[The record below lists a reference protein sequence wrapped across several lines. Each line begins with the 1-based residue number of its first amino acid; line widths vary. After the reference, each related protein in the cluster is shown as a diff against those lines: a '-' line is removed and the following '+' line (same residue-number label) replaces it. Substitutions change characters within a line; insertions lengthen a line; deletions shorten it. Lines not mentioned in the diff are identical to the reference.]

1 MRKTASPKNK
11 QVIKGLKLV
20 HLNYANSDCQSTN
33 FEYSHLL
40 AFGPRPW
47 RPRRS
52 LLKICLDSDACFIDA
67 LPAYGSRLLKVH
79 QYRSRLIASK
89 TFPLIIGHRG
99 GS

>member
-67 LPAYGSRLLKVH
+67 LPAKLRLLNSETASVP
-79 QYRSRLIASK
+79 RDEGLLISAAPSRPES
-89 TFPLIIGHRG
+89 RR
-99 GS
+99 